1 MLKVGFSRVDV
12 TPPLGSYV
20 SGYFHERFAQGV
32 LDPLELNALACND
45 GENTV
50 LLIIADFIGI
60 DKTYC
65 DIIREKISAR
75 VSIPADQ
82 IMLTSLHQHTS
93 VCVAVHDTYT
103 RNDVFYMESLYRKY
117 CDVARMA
124 LDDMREATAEIS
136 AGETAEPIAF
146 IRKYLMTDGT
156 IIGHPFGRRDEIVK
170 RLEDA
175 DNTVRLVRFKRE
187 GAKDVAFVNFCT
199 HPDVVKGDW
208 LSADWPG
215 AARRYVEHDLEDV
228 SCLVLTGVQGDSNH
242 SDYLTEPKK
251 GYEHSLYM
259 GRTIA
264 DVVLRLW
271 DTGKEMKETRVGERI
286 GIVSL
291 PTRTDGIED
300 YEASKKIVDTLK
312 VTPNAIVTTAAER
325 ARARR
330 IVEMQGAPLFQKLP
344 VTVLRIGDL
353 FVVGF
358 GGEPFTDYAREVR
371 RGVPDTEI
379 FTACCANG
387 YEGYLPSKEDF
398 TRETYESSASHFPS
412 DMEDHCV
419 NMALDL
425 IDEIKRA

>member
-20 SGYFHERFAQGV
+20 SGYFHERYAQGV

-45 GENTV
+45 GERTV
-50 LLIIADFIGI
+50 LLIIADFIGV

-65 DIIREKISAR
+65 DIIREKIAAR
-75 VSIPADQ
+75 VSIPEDH
-82 IMLTSLHQHTS
+82 IMLSSLHQHTS
-93 VCVAVHDTYT
+93 VCVGVGDKYT
-103 RNDVFYMESLYRKY
+103 RNDVVYMESLYRKY
-117 CDVARMA
+117 CDVAQMA
-124 LDDMREATAEIS
+124 IDDMKDAKAEIS
-136 AGETAEPIAF
+136 AGETAQPIAF

-175 DNTVRLVRFKRE
+175 DNTVRLVRFRRE
-187 GAKDVAFVNFCT
+187 GAKDIAFVNFCT

-215 AARRYVEHDLEDV
+215 SARRFVEHDLEDV
-228 SCLVLTGVQGDSNH
+228 SCLVLNGVQGDSNH
-242 SDYLTEPKK
+242 SDYLTEPKR

-271 DTGKEMKETRVGERI
+271 DSGRTMKEEKVGERI

-291 PTRTDGIED
+291 PTRSDGIED
-300 YEASKKIVDTLK
+300 YEEAKRLVDALAADS
-312 VTPNAIVTTAAER
+312 NAIKTTAAER

-330 IVEMQGAPLFQKLP
+330 IVEMQTAPLFQKLP
-344 VTVLRIGDL
+344 ITVLRIGEL

-358 GGEPFTDYAREVR
+358 GGEPFTDYARELR
-371 RGVPDTEI
+371 RAMPDTEF
-379 FTACCANG
+379 FTSCCANG

-412 DMEDHCV
+412 DLEDHCV
-419 NMALDL
+419 GMALSL
-425 IDEIKRA
+425 VKSL

>member
-1 MLKVGFSRVDV
+1 MLKAGFSRVDV

-20 SGYFHERFAQGV
+20 SGYFHERYAQGV

-45 GENTV
+45 GERTV
-50 LLIIADFIGI
+50 LLIIADFIGV

-65 DIIREKISAR
+65 DIIREKIAAR
-75 VSIPADQ
+75 VSIPEDH
-82 IMLTSLHQHTS
+82 IMLSSLHQHTS
-93 VCVAVHDTYT
+93 VCVGMGDKYT
-103 RNDVFYMESLYRKY
+103 RNDVVYMESLYRKY
-117 CDVARMA
+117 CDVAQMA
-124 LDDMREATAEIS
+124 IDDMKDAKAEIS
-136 AGETAEPIAF
+136 AGETAQPIAF

-175 DNTVRLVRFKRE
+175 DNTVRLVRFRRE
-187 GAKDVAFVNFCT
+187 GAKDIAFVNFCT

-215 AARRYVEHDLEDV
+215 SARRFVEHDLEDV
-228 SCLVLTGVQGDSNH
+228 SCLVLNGVQGDSNH
-242 SDYLTEPKK
+242 SDYLTEPKR

-271 DTGKEMKETRVGERI
+271 DSGRTMKEEKVGERI

-291 PTRTDGIED
+291 PTRSDGMED
-300 YEASKKIVDTLK
+300 YEEAKRLVDALAADSD
-312 VTPNAIVTTAAER
+312 AIKTTAAER

-330 IVEMQGAPLFQKLP
+330 IVEMQTAPLFQKLP
-344 VTVLRIGDL
+344 VTVLRIGEL

-358 GGEPFTDYAREVR
+358 GGEPFTDYARELR
-371 RGVPDTEI
+371 RAMPDTEF
-379 FTACCANG
+379 FTSCCANG
-387 YEGYLPSKEDF
+387 YEGYLPTEKAFE
-398 TRETYESSASHFPS
+398 EGGYEGSSSPFSSGLEA
-412 DMEDHCV
+412 DCV
-419 NMALDL
+419 AKAVEL
-425 IDEIKRA
+425 IKSL